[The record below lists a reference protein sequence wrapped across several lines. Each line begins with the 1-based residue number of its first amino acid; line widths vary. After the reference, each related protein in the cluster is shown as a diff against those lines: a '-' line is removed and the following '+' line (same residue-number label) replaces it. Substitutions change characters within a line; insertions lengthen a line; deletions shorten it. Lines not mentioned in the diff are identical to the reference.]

1 MTSSEIRKAFMDFFA
16 SKQHKI
22 VPSAP
27 IVNKDD
33 PTLMFTNAGMNQFKD
48 YFLGNQAPAAP
59 RIADTQKCLRVS
71 GKHNDLEEV
80 GVDSYHHTMFEMLG
94 NWSFGDYFKKEAIA
108 WAWELLTG
116 VYKLPKDRLYA
127 SIFEGD
133 KAENLEIDQEA
144 IDFWK
149 EWIPEDRIL
158 PFDKKDN
165 FWEMGDT
172 GPCGPCSEIH
182 IDLRSDTDRQKVDG
196 KTLVNADHPLV
207 IEIWNLVFIQF
218 NRKAD
223 GSLEELP
230 EKHVDTG
237 MGFERLCMAIQ
248 RKQSNYDTDVFTP
261 LIEAIEKAS
270 GVKYDN
276 TYDPGKKKD
285 IAMRVIADHLRA
297 VSFAIAD
304 GQLPENDGPGYVIKR
319 ILRRAI
325 RYYYSFLNI
334 NEPFI
339 HQFVPLLVGQFGDV
353 FPELKEQKLLIYNII
368 EKEEETFLKTL
379 ASGIRRLENFIEH
392 QKVKNFD
399 SKFEEYLNQNN
410 ITFTS
415 KKHLKGPKE
424 YTLDYFFSNENIG
437 LTFSLPKTGAHK
449 KMFEHIFKDVKIYH
463 IEKKNFVAGQ
473 KTGVPIVDNFSFQ
486 GQIDGE
492 TAFELFAT
500 YGFPID
506 LTRLIASEK
515 GWTVDEDGFEKALT
529 AHKEI
534 SKGGKVYQVDDWF
547 VLQEDQ
553 EVEFVGYDQL
563 VVENAGLI
571 KYRTVNTGK
580 EDQYQIVLQ
589 KTPFYAE
596 SGGQVGDKG
605 LLWFGEE
612 KVPVIDTVKE
622 NELIIH
628 LVKNLPKDINQPVKA
643 EVNRTKRKATEKN
656 HTATHLMH
664 SALHR
669 VLGEHA
675 LQKGQNVDDK
685 RLRFDFSH
693 SQQVS
698 AEELLQIERMVNSK
712 IRENISLEEN
722 RGMPIEEAKAAGA
735 MMLFGEKYGDL
746 VRMITFDK
754 DYSRELCGG
763 THVEATGEIGQ
774 FKIVGESAVAAGIRR
789 IEAVT
794 AEKAETLIEKELDE
808 LNQIRAM
815 LKSKDTANGIAKL
828 IEENKKLQKEVEK
841 LLAAQAG
848 ALKGE
853 LINKAEALNGVNLI
867 VAKLP
872 LGDSNAIKT
881 LAYQIEGEVDNAVI
895 VFGAVVKDKPQL
907 MITINK
913 ELVGSKGLNAGT
925 MIRELAKEIQGGGG
939 GQPFFATAGGKNAD
953 GLDAALAKAK
963 SLVS

>member
-48 YFLGNQAPAAP
+48 YFLGNQAPAAS

-108 WAWELLTG
+108 WAWELLTE

-149 EWIPEDRIL
+149 KWIPEDRIL

-182 IDLRSDTDRQKVDG
+182 IDLRPEADRQKVDG

-261 LIEAIEKAS
+261 FIEAIEKAS
-270 GVKYDN
+270 GKKY
-276 TYDPGKKKD
+276 TFSYDLKDKSD
-285 IAMRVIADHLRA
+285 IAMRVITDHLRA

-325 RYYYSFLNI
+325 RYYYSFLGI
-334 NEPFI
+334 EEPFI
-339 HQFVPLLVGQFGDV
+339 YQFVPLLVENFGAV
-353 FPELKEQKLLIYNII
+353 FPELKEQQSLITNQI
-368 EKEEETFLKTL
+368 KSEEEKFLKTL
-379 ASGIRRLENFIEH
+379 EKGLRRM
-392 QKVKNFD
+392 D
-399 SKFEEYLNQNN
+399 S
-410 ITFTS
+410 
-415 KKHLKGPKE
+415 LKPEG
-424 YTLDYFFSNENIG
+424 N
-437 LTFSLPKTGAHK
+437 
-449 KMFEHIFKDVKIYH
+449 
-463 IEKKNFVAGQ
+463 
-473 KTGVPIVDNFSFQ
+473 
-486 GQIDGE
+486 QIDGE

-735 MMLFGEKYGDL
+735 MMLFGEKYGDM

-763 THVEATGEIGQ
+763 THVDATGEIGQ

-853 LINKAEALNGVNLI
+853 LINKAESVNGVNLI

-963 SLVS
+963 SLIG